1 MNYREKMREY
11 LNEPGVNGSAIGYGK
26 WCALNPEQR
35 KLIRR
40 LLDELDAA
48 DAAYKE
54 LYLRN
59 HNAIEMIKGTQFYG
73 MRSGKTLLS
82 KYFNELLVTLG
93 DGEE

>member
-1 MNYREKMREY
+1 MNYREKIRKAIEC
-11 LNEPGVNGSAIGYGK
+11 PQFGDSAYGE
-26 WCALNPEQR
+26 WGALNPEQR
-35 KLIRR
+35 RMIRR
-40 LLDELDAA
+40 LLDELDRA

-59 HNAIEMIKGTQFYG
+59 HNAIEMIKGTQIYG

-93 DGEE
+93 DKQ